1 LKSNGERGWREIR
14 EGSAKKF
21 TKGSTKPTSVTQRR
35 EEQTSKILKYVIKV
49 RKTMNKEQHIYKR
62 KVPVEKEKFE
72 KMKRFEGKLA
82 STMTDACQRR
92 APCSAKAE
100 VTPLRRDT
108 EKLNYLYEN

>member
-1 LKSNGERGWREIR
+1 
-14 EGSAKKF
+14 
-21 TKGSTKPTSVTQRR
+21 
-35 EEQTSKILKYVIKV
+35 
-49 RKTMNKEQHIYKR
+49 MNKEQHIYKR

-82 STMTDACQRR
+82 STMTDACQSR
-92 APCSAKAE
+92 ALCSAKAE